1 MNKKAAQAA
10 NERGENM
17 ALLNDKRCLLF
28 DAGDGLGA
36 ALADTLRAEGARVWR
51 AGNGGDGAFT
61 GTAAEVDGSFAAA
74 RAALGGL
81 DLVVGPAPQLEA
93 ILPGDWQVQDFETQ
107 VARHGA
113 LTAAIGRAALNGLA
127 APGAVCFLG
136 SIWALATSPDAGLSG
151 AALAALGPLTKSLA
165 LAGVSRGVRVNSAY
179 LGLVDTPAMRAWCVQ
194 RGKVANVAGDIFER
208 TVAKVPLGR
217 AGTPQEVARS
227 VAFLLSEHARSIN
240 GASVMVDGGLLY
252 A

>member
-1 MNKKAAQAA
+1 
-10 NERGENM
+10 M

-51 AGNGGDGAFT
+51 AGNGGDGAFS

-74 RAALGGL
+74 RTAVGGL
-81 DLVVGPAPQLEA
+81 DLVVGPAPRLEA

-107 VARHGA
+107 TARHGA

-136 SIWALATSPDAGLSG
+136 SIWGLATSPDAGLSG

-165 LAGVSRGVRVNSAY
+165 LEGVSRGVRVNSAY
-179 LGLVDTPAMRAWCVQ
+179 LGLVDTPAMRAWCAQ
-194 RGKVANVAGDIFER
+194 RGKVANVAGDVFER

-227 VAFLLSEHARSIN
+227 VAFLLSEHARFIN

>member
-1 MNKKAAQAA
+1 
-10 NERGENM
+10 M
-17 ALLNDKRCLLF
+17 ALLSGKCCLLF
-28 DAGDGLGA
+28 DAGDGLGV
-36 ALADTLRAEGARVWR
+36 ALATTLRAEGARVWR
-51 AGNGGDGAFT
+51 AGAGGDGPFT
-61 GTAAEVDGSFAAA
+61 GAAAEVDGSFAAA

-93 ILPGDWQVQDFETQ
+93 IMPGDWQAADFEAQ
-107 VARHGA
+107 AARHGA
-113 LTAAIGRAALNGLA
+113 LTVAIGRAALSGLT

-165 LAGVSRGVRVNSAY
+165 LEGVSRGVRVNSAY
-179 LGLVDTPAMRAWCVQ
+179 LGLVDTPAMRAWCTQ
-194 RGKVANVAGDIFER
+194 RGKVANVTGDVFER
-208 TVAKVPLGR
+208 TVANVPLGR

-227 VAFLLSEHARSIN
+227 VAFLLSEHARFIN